1 MSPLPE
7 FRFPTEKPFPLQQTG
22 LDMFGAF
29 ASKSSSTYN
38 KRYALIL
45 TCLTTRAVHLEM
57 CVDLSCDA
65 TMNALQRFFSRR
77 GYPAQLVSDRGTNFT
92 AAEKELQ
99 KIFDSTQVHDFLT
112 NFEIQWHFNPA
123 QAPHFG
129 GVWERLIRSCKDAFY
144 SILGCQNLTD
154 DTFTTPLCEVDN
166 FLNCRPLTSVSTDV
180 RDIEALTPDHFLLG
194 RAHGKI
200 L

>member
-1 MSPLPE
+1 MRFVRCSNVAANVVDNTRLRSSHRCHHFPNSAFRLKHLSLSNKLVWTCLDPSPLNLRLPI
-7 FRFPTEKPFPLQQTG
+7 T
-22 LDMFGAF
+22 
-29 ASKSSSTYN
+29 N
-38 KRYALIL
+38 ALIL

-99 KIFDSTQVHDFLT
+99 KIFDSTQVHNFLT

-129 GVWERLIRSCKDAFY
+129 GVWECLIRSYKNAFY
-144 SILGCQNLTD
+144 SILGCQTLTD
-154 DTFTTPLCEVDN
+154 DTLTTLFCEV
-166 FLNCRPLTSVSTDV
+166 
-180 RDIEALTPDHFLLG
+180 
-194 RAHGKI
+194 
-200 L
+200 

>member
-7 FRFPTEKPFPLQQTG
+7 FRFPIEKPFPFQQTG
-22 LDMFGAF
+22 LDMFGPF

-38 KRYALIL
+38 KRSTLIL
-45 TCLTTRAVHLEM
+45 TCLTTSAIHLEM

-92 AAEKELQ
+92 AAEKDLQ

-112 NFEIQWHFNPA
+112 NFEIQWH
-123 QAPHFG
+123 
-129 GVWERLIRSCKDAFY
+129 LKSCSSSSKA
-144 SILGCQNLTD
+144 
-154 DTFTTPLCEVDN
+154 N
-166 FLNCRPLTSVSTDV
+166 FLQ
-180 RDIEALTPDHFLLG
+180 FLKNTKFPVW
-194 RAHGKI
+194 RRNVQQI
-200 L
+200 QQ